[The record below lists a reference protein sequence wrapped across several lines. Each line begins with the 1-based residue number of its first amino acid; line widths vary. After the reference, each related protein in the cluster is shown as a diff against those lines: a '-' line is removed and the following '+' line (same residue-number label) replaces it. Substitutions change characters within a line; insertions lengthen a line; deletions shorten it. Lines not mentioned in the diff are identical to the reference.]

1 MRHDDPED
9 REALRRRAEARLAAD
24 RAAGSGG
31 AEVDGVRL
39 LHELQVHQVEL
50 EMQNEELTVTRARAE
65 ALLAQVTALYDDAP
79 TGYATLDARGAI
91 VHLNRSAARLFG
103 GERPALEGR
112 RVDAFLPDA
121 DRPRFAAF
129 VADTLA
135 ADAPQSVEV
144 TVTTP
149 GGSPRFV
156 RAEGAPTPDGRGV
169 STVWVDLTERRE
181 AERRVAASEARYRM
195 LFDASPQVLWVAD
208 ERSSAFMAVNDAM
221 VAQYGWSREEL
232 LAMSVHDLDAAA
244 ARGGPPVEDGR
255 TIGEAEARLRRHRR
269 RDGTEVVMEL
279 RAHRITL
286 AGAPAVLELAVDVTG
301 REAALER
308 ILTLSR
314 AVEQSP
320 ASILVTDCRGALE
333 FVNPQFTRATG
344 YTAAE
349 VLGKNPRLLKS
360 GTHDA
365 AFYRE
370 LWQTVTAGRSWQGAI
385 QNRRKDGSLFWVS
398 ASISPVHDADGRV
411 THFVAVEED
420 VTSRRLLEDELRQAQ
435 KMEAVGQL
443 AGGVAHDFNNE
454 LTVVAGYAELAKARL
469 ANDPAGVGMLE
480 HVVRAAQR
488 PASLTQRLLAFGRR
502 QVLRP
507 TVVQLNDVVRGIE
520 RMLGRLVREPITV
533 TTELSPGLGHV
544 LVDTGQ
550 VEQALLNLC
559 ANARDAMPDG
569 GTVTVSTADVEL
581 DAAFAAS
588 HPGIH
593 PGRFAC
599 LSVRDS
605 GCGMSDEVRA
615 HVFEPFFTTKGV
627 GEGTGLGLAM
637 VYGFVTQ
644 SGGAVDCASQVGA
657 GSTFRLY
664 FPIAD
669 RLHPAAS
676 NPAPSSTRPTG
687 GGETI
692 LVLDDEPAVLGIVQ
706 VALTDA
712 GYRVLAADS
721 PAVAVATARTYAGP
735 IDLLLTDLVMPGMD
749 GPRVASA
756 VQATRPGTPVLFMSG
771 YTADLVS
778 TGGSLRPDVSFL
790 PKPFSPVELCRK
802 VREVLDLAHG
812 VPPPR

>member
-1 MRHDDPED
+1 MSHHEPQD
-9 REALRRRAEARLAAD
+9 RDALRRRAEAELAARRPAPADPSEAD
-24 RAAGSGG
+24 R
-31 AEVDGVRL
+31 VRL
-39 LHELQVHQVEL
+39 VHELQVHQVEL
-50 EMQNEELTVTRARAE
+50 EMQNEELTATRARAE
-65 ALLAQVTALYDDAP
+65 TLLAQVTALYDDAP
-79 TGYATLDARGAI
+79 TGYATLDPRGAI

-103 GERPALEGR
+103 GERAALAGR

-135 ADAPQSVEV
+135 ADAPRSVEV
-144 TVTTP
+144 TVTRP
-149 GGSPRFV
+149 GGPARFV
-156 RAEGAPTPDGRGV
+156 RAEGARTPDGRGC

-181 AERRVAASEARYRM
+181 AERRLTASEARYRL
-195 LFDASPQVLWVAD
+195 LFDASPQVMWVTD
-208 ERSSAFMAVNDAM
+208 EGSSTIVAVNDAM
-221 VAQYGWSREEL
+221 VAHYGWTREEL
-232 LAMSVHDLDAAA
+232 LAMSVHDLDASGSRVGPAA
-244 ARGGPPVEDGR
+244 EGARAS
-255 TIGEAEARLRRHRR
+255 GEAEARLRRHRR

-314 AVEQSP
+314 AIEQSP
-320 ASILVTDCRGALE
+320 TSILVTDRTGALE

-344 YTAAE
+344 YTAEE
-349 VLGKNPRLLKS
+349 VLGKNPRILKS
-360 GTHDA
+360 GTHDD
-365 AFYRE
+365 AFYRG
-370 LWQTVTAGRSWQGAI
+370 LWETVTAGRSWQGAM
-385 QNRRKDGSLFWVS
+385 QNRRKDGSLYWVS
-398 ASISPVHDADGRV
+398 ASISPVHDGDGRV

-454 LTVVAGYAELAKARL
+454 LTVISGYAELAKPRL
-469 ANDPAGVGMLE
+469 AADPAGVGMLE
-480 HVVRAAQR
+480 HVLRAAHR
-488 PASLTQRLLAFGRR
+488 AASLTQRLLAFSRR

-507 TVVQLNDVVRGIE
+507 KVVQLNDVVRGIE

-533 TTELSPGLGHV
+533 TTELSPALGHV

-550 VEQALLNLC
+550 VEQALMNLC

-569 GTVTVSTADVEL
+569 GTVTVSTSDVEL

-588 HPGIH
+588 HPGLH
-593 PGRFAC
+593 AGRFAC
-599 LSVRDS
+599 LSVRDN

-644 SGGAVDCASQVGA
+644 SGGAVDCASRVGG
-657 GSTFRLY
+657 GSMFRLF
-664 FPIAD
+664 FPVAD
-669 RLHPAAS
+669 QPLAA
-676 NPAPSSTRPTG
+676 APGQAPTRRTG

-692 LVLDDEPAVLGIVQ
+692 LVLDDEPSVLGIVR

-712 GYRVLAADS
+712 GYQVLAADL
-721 PAVAVATARTYAGP
+721 PATAIATARTHAGP

-756 VQATRPGTPVLFMSG
+756 VQSTRPGTPVLYMSG

-778 TGGSLRPDVSFL
+778 QGGALRPDVSFL
-790 PKPFSPVELCRK
+790 PKPFSPVELCAK
-802 VREVLDLAHG
+802 VREVLDLAHH
-812 VPPPR
+812 VPPAR